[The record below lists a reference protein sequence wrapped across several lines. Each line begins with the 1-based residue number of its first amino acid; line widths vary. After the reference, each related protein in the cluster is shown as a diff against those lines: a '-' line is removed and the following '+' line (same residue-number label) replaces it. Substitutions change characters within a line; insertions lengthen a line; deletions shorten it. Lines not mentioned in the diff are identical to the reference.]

1 MLNSNF
7 LTGMFFSKFS
17 LRVSNE
23 SLTLAVNIILNKKG
37 IDKEKLYGLEGI
49 VNVTDIES

>member
-1 MLNSNF
+1 MISDIKKTYGYSIAVFDL
-7 LTGMFFSKFS
+7 KS
-17 LRVSNE
+17 LVQV
-23 SLTLAVNIILNKKG
+23 AVNIILNKKG